1 MKKLRTIFLIG
12 ILLLG
17 LLPMRMEADASTIEP
32 KLQVKL
38 VNYLGNQTSISLRV
52 SGSYSID
59 GTSTKLS
66 SAKTYSV
73 KAEQSKISLY
83 DGSTKLITGEDV
95 SITPENEQY
104 TAFIDSR
111 EYHGSFNFI
120 VENGYVRPINNI
132 YLEEYLKSVVPAEMY
147 ASWNKEALKV
157 QAVAARTY
165 AYYRLGK
172 VINDTTSYQVY
183 GGADML
189 HPNSTAAVE
198 ETAGEIVTY
207 NDRAID
213 ALFSASNGGMSE
225 SNYNEFGSPA
235 LPYFPIQRDDFDKK
249 LAWETTIQKQQ
260 INLIGLDLQNPNLW
274 WNSTSEKDSD
284 FTAKIKSWLNQ
295 NGYSNKQI
303 KIVNIS
309 NLAFYDKTE
318 SGRVQRG
325 DLEFQFL
332 VKDKFDSSGKLEL
345 LNGAMTNVIA
355 DRIRSYIGTSVMKST
370 LITEV
375 NETSAAFSFSGLGFG
390 HGVGLSQHGANNRV
404 SAGHNYRDI
413 LAFYYPGTK
422 LVRQYEVHQEVPVYT
437 PVKVQLNGYDFNTGY
452 LINGHTHVNWN
463 ALNIF
468 SIPYTYEGNGIY
480 LIEGRTVKAESI
492 NGDWYINW
500 NLLSPE
506 KITFEIITGGYN
518 FIYTSPITIQF
529 NGIDFVSGGYF
540 HNGTTFINWN
550 ALKTLKIGYTNPES
564 GVFVIEGRTVKAK
577 AFKGDWYIEW
587 KELSPGKITAE
598 KILGGYNFIYTNPIK
613 IQFNGIDF
621 AKGGHALY
629 GATYINWTALQT
641 LKIPYTDKGN
651 GVFVIEGRTVQAVA
665 VNGDW
670 YIHWNLLSPK
680 KITAERI
687 TGGYN
692 FIYTN
697 PIKIQFNGIDFANGG
712 HALYGAT
719 YIHWTALQKLKIPYS
734 DKGNGVF
741 VIEGRTVQAVA
752 VNGDWYIHW
761 NLLSPKKITAERI
774 TGGSN
779 FNYSNPIK
787 IQLNGID
794 FAKGGHALYGAT
806 YINWNALQTLKIP
819 YTNKGNGVFVIE
831 GRTVQAVSVNGDW
844 YIHWNLLSPKRIT
857 AERITGG
864 YNFNYSNPIKIQLN
878 GIDFAKGGHAL
889 YGATYINW
897 TALQT
902 LKIPYT
908 NKGNGVFVIE
918 GRTVQAVSVN
928 GDWYIHW
935 NLLSPKKIT
944 AERIT
949 GGYNFIYKP

>member
-17 LLPMRMEADASTIEP
+17 LLPMKMVAEASMVEP

-52 SGSYSID
+52 SGSYSLD

-66 SAKTYSV
+66 SVKTYSV

-83 DGSTKLITGEDV
+83 DGSTKLITAEDV
-95 SITPENEQY
+95 SITPENEKY
-104 TAFIDSR
+104 TASINSR

-189 HPNSTAAVE
+189 HPNSTAAVL

-207 NDRAID
+207 NGRAID

-249 LAWETTIQKQQ
+249 LAWETSIQKQQ
-260 INLIGLDLQNPNLW
+260 INLTGLDLKNPNLW

-303 KIVNIS
+303 KIVNIT
-309 NLAFYDKTE
+309 NLSFYDKTE

-325 DLEFQFL
+325 DLGFQFL
-332 VKDKFDSSGKLEL
+332 VKDRLDSTGKLQL
-345 LNGAMTNVIA
+345 LNGDMTNVIA
-355 DRIRSYIGTSVMKST
+355 DRIRSYIGTSVMRST

-375 NETSAAFSFSGLGFG
+375 INTSSAFSFSGLGFG

-404 SAGHNYRDI
+404 NAGHRYHDI

-422 LVRQYEVHQEVPVYT
+422 LVKQYELHQEAPVYP

-452 LINGHTHVNWN
+452 SIGGHTYVNWN
-463 ALNIF
+463 ALKMF
-468 SIPYTYEGNGIY
+468 AIPYTYQGDGVF
-480 LIEGRTVKAESI
+480 LIEGRTVKAKSI
-492 NGDWYINW
+492 DGAWYINW
-500 NLLSPE
+500 YSMSPG
-506 KITFEIITGGYN
+506 KITAEKITGGYN
-518 FIYTSPITIQF
+518 FIYTTPTKIQL
-529 NGIDFVSGGYF
+529 NGVDFAEGGYF
-540 HNGTTFINWN
+540 HNGTTYINWN
-550 ALKTLKIGYTNPES
+550 ALKTLKIPYIYKGS
-564 GVFVIEGRTVKAK
+564 GVFVIEGRSVKAK
-577 AFKGDWYIEW
+577 AFNGDWYIEW
-587 KELSPGKITAE
+587 KELSPGRITAE
-598 KILGGYNFIYTNPIK
+598 KISGGYNFTYTNPIK
-613 IQFNGIDF
+613 IQLNGIDF

-629 GATYINWTALQT
+629 GATYIHWTALQT
-641 LKIPYTDKGN
+641 
-651 GVFVIEGRTVQAVA
+651 
-665 VNGDW
+665 
-670 YIHWNLLSPK
+670 
-680 KITAERI
+680 
-687 TGGYN
+687 
-692 FIYTN
+692 
-697 PIKIQFNGIDFANGG
+697 
-712 HALYGAT
+712 
-719 YIHWTALQKLKIPYS
+719 LKIPYS

-752 VNGDWYIHW
+752 VNGEWYINW
-761 NLLSPKKITAERI
+761 YSMSPGKITYEKI
-774 TGGSN
+774 TGGYN
-779 FNYSNPIK
+779 FTYTNPIK
-787 IQLNGID
+787 IQFNGID

-806 YINWNALQTLKIP
+806 H
-819 YTNKGNGVFVIE
+819 
-831 GRTVQAVSVNGDW
+831 
-844 YIHWNLLSPKRIT
+844 IH
-857 AERITGG
+857 
-864 YNFNYSNPIKIQLN
+864 
-878 GIDFAKGGHAL
+878 
-889 YGATYINW
+889 W

-902 LKIPYT
+902 LKIPYSD
-908 NKGNGVFVIE
+908 KGKGVFVIE
-918 GRTVQAVSVN
+918 GRTIQAVAVN
-928 GDWYIHW
+928 GEWYINW
-935 NLLSPKKIT
+935 YSMSPGKIT
-944 AERIT
+944 YEKIT